1 MSEGL
6 PVSSVT
12 GNLCLNLSYNEL
24 VLPAL
29 GEQWGL
35 TVVNVGGLHRVFMTL
50 GPLAGPQAVMV
61 VQERDGELSRHPAPW
76 ASLWDGTQWTPN
88 EED

>member
-1 MSEGL
+1 MSERL

-35 TVVNVGGLHRVFMTL
+35 TVANVGATQGFMTL

-61 VQERDGELSRHPAPW
+61 IQERDGELSRHPAPW

>member
-12 GNLCLNLSYNEL
+12 GNLCLNLSYNEFGPSCTGGA
-24 VLPAL
+24 V
-29 GEQWGL
+29 GSHSCEC
-35 TVVNVGGLHRVFMTL
+35 GGLHRVFMTL

-61 VQERDGELSRHPAPW
+61 IQERDGELSRHPAPW